1 MASQRM
7 EAEPGHGAPGG
18 TSPPVIPTKIVLPSR
33 PLVPIVARPRLT
45 ELLRESVRTTALTLL
60 SAPAGSGKSAL
71 VEDWARS
78 EPPGSVAWV
87 RLDHTDDERR
97 SFWRTIMA
105 GLAAAGIL
113 EPQAVPTGRYDVDD
127 VLPVLMSAL
136 DERTEAA
143 VLVIEDLQE
152 ISHPDVFVDV
162 ERLLRI
168 PPRALRVV
176 ATTRFAPRIRL
187 QRLRLEQQVVTID
200 APLLA
205 FTADEA
211 RQFADRVGAPIGDAD
226 LQHLLLRTE
235 GWAAG
240 LALAIRAV
248 VDAPD
253 PSTYVASLVGTEAPL
268 ADYILEEVLSY
279 VPQRTAQFMLETSIV
294 DPVGGALADAITGD
308 TGGGATLDDL
318 ARRGMLVT
326 ALDDRREWFHYHP
339 LLRGYL
345 EARLRRDAAADLPLL
360 HRRAAEWFAAEGSD
374 VAAVRHAIAADDG
387 GRVCALV
394 ASRWLICAM
403 QGELGQLVRT
413 LRSAPEPW
421 QMTPHLA
428 VPFAMHALDAGH
440 PAEADEWLTIANAG
454 RDRLSPAARLGLAVA
469 ELHRYRMVGDKAHAE
484 QAVLDGRA
492 IDVAA
497 IEGDA
502 ETGARLR
509 YLAVCALGKLELG
522 IIELWTG
529 ELADADG
536 HLREAIDQSRATGAG
551 FVAHVA
557 LAYLGYLQLFT
568 GDLQAAAEHALAADA
583 LAQEHDWP
591 LTEGAPVVRSVLGHV
606 ALFTGRLDEA
616 DVHLTAARQLTAR
629 SPDLPLR
636 AYTQMQLGRLRLAQG
651 HPRDALALVDA
662 AERLLLGTAFGSAI
676 APLADVLRARARELL
691 GDTAGED
698 ETTDRDATEAGVV
711 VVRARRILAAGD
723 PAAADAAIDAWRR
736 QGEPALHPTMRVLAL
751 LVQAQARSTPEV
763 DADPAEPLGRALLL
777 ADGTGARLPF
787 LEAGPAVVGLLA
799 RYPGT
804 GRHAALA
811 REITAMLAG
820 SGAESPDARA
830 LEPSEELS
838 ERELAVL
845 RFLPTS
851 LTNREIADELFVSVN
866 TVKTH
871 VKQIYRK
878 LGAHDRREAVVRAR
892 QLGLVPA
899 GLVSRERSTLP
910 ASVR

>member
-1 MASQRM
+1 MDVDPER
-7 EAEPGHGAPGG
+7 GAPDG
-18 TSPPVIPTKIVLPSR
+18 TSPPVIPTKIVPPAR

-45 ELLRESVRTTALTLL
+45 ELLDQSVRTAALTVL
-60 SAPAGSGKSAL
+60 SAPAGSGKSVV
-71 VEDWARS
+71 VEGWARNA
-78 EPPGSVAWV
+78 PPGSVAWV
-87 RLDHTDDERR
+87 RLDHTDDDRR

-105 GLAAAGIL
+105 GLAAAGVL
-113 EPQAVPTGRYDVDD
+113 DARAVPTGRYDVDD
-127 VLPVLMSAL
+127 VLPVLMAAL
-136 DERTEAA
+136 DARTEAA

-152 ISHPDVFVDV
+152 ISHPDVFADV

-168 PPRALRVV
+168 PPRFLRVI

-200 APLLA
+200 APQLA
-205 FTADEA
+205 FTAEEA

-253 PSTYVASLVGTEAPL
+253 PGTYVASLVGTEAPL

-294 DPVGGALADAITGD
+294 DPVGGALADAITGG

-345 EARLRRDAAADLPLL
+345 EARLRRDAAGDLPLL
-360 HRRAAEWFAAEGSD
+360 HRRAAKWCADEGDD
-374 VAAVRHAIAADDG
+374 VGAVRHAIAADDG
-387 GRVCALV
+387 ERVCALV

-403 QGELGQLVRT
+403 QGQLGQLVRT
-413 LRSAPEPW
+413 LRGAPERW

-440 PAEADEWLTIANAG
+440 PAEADEWLTIAKAG
-454 RDRLSPAARLGLAVA
+454 RERLSPAARLGLAVA
-469 ELHRYRMVGDKAHAE
+469 ELHRYRMVGDKALAE

-502 ETGARLR
+502 DTGARLR
-509 YLAVCALGKLELG
+509 YLAVCALGKLEVG

-529 ELADADG
+529 ELAAADG
-536 HLREAIDQSRATGAG
+536 HLREAIDQSRSTGAR
-551 FVAHVA
+551 FIAHVA

-568 GDLQAAAEHALAADA
+568 GDLAAATEHAQAADA

-606 ALFTGRLDEA
+606 ALFAGRLDEA
-616 DVHLTAARQLTAR
+616 DVHLSAARQLTAR

-636 AYTQMQLGRLRLAQG
+636 AYTQLQLGRLRLAQG
-651 HPRDALALVDA
+651 HPRDALALVDG
-662 AERLLLGTAFGSAI
+662 AELLLVGTAFGPAL
-676 APLADVLRARARELL
+676 APLAHVLRARAHELL
-691 GDTAGED
+691 S
-698 ETTDRDATEAGVV
+698 DATGPNEEPGEEPAEAGIV
-711 VVRARRILAAGD
+711 VVRARRALASGD
-723 PAAADAAIDAWRR
+723 PAAADAAVDAWRR
-736 QGEPALHPTMRVLAL
+736 AGEPAPHPTMRVLAL
-751 LVQAQARSTPEV
+751 LVQAQARSAPEV
-763 DADPAEPLGRALLL
+763 DADPIEPLERALVL
-777 ADGTGARLPF
+777 AEQTGARLPF
-787 LEAGPAVVGLLA
+787 LEAGPAVVGLLE

-804 GRHAALA
+804 APHAPLA
-811 REITAMLAG
+811 REIATMLAG
-820 SGAESPDARA
+820 SDADPPA
-830 LEPSEELS
+830 GHAAEPSEPLS
-838 ERELAVL
+838 DRELAVL

-892 QLGLVPA
+892 QLGLMPA
-899 GLVSRERSTLP
+899 GLASPDPSRLP
-910 ASVR
+910 AGVR